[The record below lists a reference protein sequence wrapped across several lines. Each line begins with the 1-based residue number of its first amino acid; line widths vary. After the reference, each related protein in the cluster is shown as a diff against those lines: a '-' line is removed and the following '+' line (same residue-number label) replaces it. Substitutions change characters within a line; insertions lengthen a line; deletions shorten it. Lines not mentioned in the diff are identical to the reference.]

1 MHKDATHPKTPK
13 QTTKFEINYGL
24 QERVGEVK
32 RFMETISEIEIPV
45 FLHAQ
50 KYERI
55 KNRIA
60 SIIHIIKE
68 KTEHIC
74 IYTCFTRS
82 VHMRPRLVV
91 DPVEAGFNGEAGQ

>member
-1 MHKDATHPKTPK
+1 MKVIKETVHKDATHPRTPK

-68 KTEHIC
+68 KTEHIFIPALHEAC
-74 IYTCFTRS
+74 TCDLDS
-82 VHMRPRLVV
+82 
-91 DPVEAGFNGEAGQ
+91 